1 MAKSGRIAWRIY
13 IAGGVVGIASFL
25 LTNTFF
31 RNEQMWD
38 DAFGGAVCAV
48 LVISIMYQRELNSRE
63 IERQKFL
70 AFRATMVTVQDIM
83 GSFLNSIQLVRLES
97 EARMSPESIE
107 LFDRLIA
114 ETGAQLKALGQLE
127 HLETKP
133 MAVGSGIKYD
143 EPHQRPTRTNGGTG
157 SARG

>member
-1 MAKSGRIAWRIY
+1 MAKGGRIVWRIY
-13 IAGGVVGIASFL
+13 LAGAIVGIASFL

-31 RNEQMWD
+31 RNEQIWG

-48 LVISIMYQRELNSRE
+48 LVISVMYQRELNTRE

-83 GSFLNSIQLVRLES
+83 GNFLNSIQLVRLES

-114 ETGAQLKALGQLE
+114 ETDAQLKALGQLE
-127 HLETKP
+127 HLELKP
-133 MAVGSGIKYD
+133 MAVGSGIRYD
-143 EPHQRPTRTNGGTG
+143 EPHQTPSHNKSGPGP
-157 SARG
+157 ARG